1 MEFCVYKILEILL
14 DESFYSL
21 LVIRKKNMIAMQDGY
36 KACNGLVTFVFQK
49 YFSLK
54 NILK

>member
-36 KACNGLVTFVFQK
+36 KACNGLITFVFQK
-49 YFSLK
+49 YFSIK